1 MPVSVKR
8 REGESGTALAYR
20 FSKRVQ
26 RSGVLRE
33 ARRRRFHQR
42 KINKNKRTKSPS
54 ELGKFLGASKANT
67 LVDLF
72 LPR

>member
-8 REGESGTALAYR
+8 REGESGAALAQR

-33 ARRRRFHQR
+33 ARKRRFHQR
-42 KINKNKRTKSPS
+42 KINKNKRRKSALHREKRRAEIEKS
-54 ELGKFLGASKANT
+54 KKLGTFWN
-67 LVDLF
+67 
-72 LPR
+72 